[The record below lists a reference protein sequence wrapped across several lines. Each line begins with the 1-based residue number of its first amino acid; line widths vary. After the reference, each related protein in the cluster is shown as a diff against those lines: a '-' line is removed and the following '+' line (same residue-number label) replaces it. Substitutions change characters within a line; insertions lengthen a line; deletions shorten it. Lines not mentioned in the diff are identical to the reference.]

1 MEGISK
7 KIYLELD
14 MPTEED
20 SRSDQKRIQ
29 DRLEKEGLHGVM
41 SFSVMKKLYP
51 LCEQAGWKVT
61 VSLGWDGNCWKIVDI
76 EEGNTVC
83 RHYGYAVDLG
93 STTVVT
99 RLVDCETGECLC
111 EVSRYNRQIAFGTD
125 ILTRI
130 FYEKDNEAARR
141 ELQAVTVETIC
152 DNLKEI
158 EEKTGIS
165 SGRDGIQMVISG
177 NTTMI
182 HFLLGMDAFCVFSTP
197 YAVHA
202 DAPGFLRG
210 TDLGIPV
217 KGYVYCI
224 PGKSNYLGG
233 DIISGML
240 ATQMYRGEE
249 ISAFFDIGTNGEL
262 VIGNREF
269 LLCGAGAAGPALEGG
284 VVHTGM
290 RACDGA
296 VDRVKIEDGEC
307 RCHVIG
313 EGNAKGICGSGIV
326 DLLAELFL
334 NGWINIKG
342 KFQPEKSSLIQ
353 EKEDMLCVEYEK
365 GLYFYQDDIDEFL
378 KTKAAA
384 YTMVEYMFRESG
396 ISMEEL
402 GTFYVAGAFG
412 KHVSKESA
420 ITIGLYPDM
429 DREHLVS
436 AGNSSLDGAQ
446 KLLLQR
452 ELLDDIEEI
461 LEKMVY
467 VQFGAVGD
475 FLQMM
480 VAAQA
485 IPHTDMERFPTVA
498 SAFRALRTE
507 ENRVQCSRRTTESR
521 WIK

>member
-7 KIYLELD
+7 KIYLELSG
-14 MPTEED
+14 PTEED
-20 SRSDQKRIQ
+20 SRSGQRRIL
-29 DRLEKEGLHGVM
+29 DGLKEKGIHAVM
-41 SFSVMKKLYP
+41 TLCTMGKLYP
-51 LCEQAGWKVT
+51 LCEENRWRLT
-61 VSLGWDGNCWKIVDI
+61 VSLGWDGEKWALVDI
-76 EEGNTVC
+76 EGGNTVNC
-83 RHYGYAVDLG
+83 HYGLAVDLG

-99 RLVDCETGECLC
+99 RLVDCCTGKCVC
-111 EVSRYNRQIAFGTD
+111 EVSRYNRQTAFGAD

-130 FYEKDNEAARR
+130 FYAKDKADKLEELRTAA
-141 ELQAVTVETIC
+141 VETIC
-152 DNLKEI
+152 ENIREI
-158 EEKTGIS
+158 EEKTGICS
-165 SGRDGIQMVISG
+165 EKDVIQMTVSG

-182 HFLLGMDAFCVFSTP
+182 HFLLGMDAFCVFSAP

-210 TDLGIPV
+210 TDIGIPI

-240 ATQMYRGEE
+240 ATQMYKGEE

-290 RACDGA
+290 RACEGA
-296 VDRVKIEDGEC
+296 VDQVKIEDGIC
-307 RCHVIG
+307 RCHVLG
-313 EGNAKGICGSGIV
+313 EQEAGGICGSGIV

-353 EKEDMLCVEYEK
+353 EKEGSLCIEYAP
-365 GLYFYQDDIDEFL
+365 GLYFYQEDIDEFL

-396 ISMEEL
+396 ISMEEIEK
-402 GTFYVAGAFG
+402 FYVAGAFG

-420 ITIGLYPDM
+420 ITIGLYPDI
-429 DREHLVS
+429 DRDCLIS

-446 KLLLQR
+446 KLLLYR

-467 VQFGAVGD
+467 IQFGAVGD

-480 VAAQA
+480 IAAQA
-485 IPHTDMERFPTVA
+485 IPHTDMERFPTVWEKLKH
-498 SAFRALRTE
+498 RKR
-507 ENRVQCSRRTTESR
+507 
-521 WIK
+521 